1 MHFSKTFVYLGVT
14 SNFTR
19 MPMNTRNL
27 ILFTVII
34 LLFFSCKSETEK
46 PKAEYN
52 QKANEL
58 IQQLIL
64 EENCEC
70 ILEIPKENLNELE
83 KIENASINF
92 DSIYI
97 QKLSFKNKK
106 ELDSMNNLSK
116 NFTLNPKFLKE
127 KNIKAISRDSISIL
141 KNDIS
146 FNTKTCKKGLTFF
159 IKPIFNKEFNVAIIN
174 YGPSGMC
181 CGIPRTTFEYKN
193 NKWIKK

>member
-1 MHFSKTFVYLGVT
+1 
-14 SNFTR
+14 

-127 KNIKAISRDSISIL
+127 KNIKVISRDSISIL